1 MVLLKS
7 TFPKRRFAPDIITPR
22 RFQGV
27 SMFRGI
33 QLYLLLFALSIAVTS
48 FSFVTAYLMGFGIWL
63 DEQGP
68 SFWLSV
74 VLVAFLLGVC
84 LSGLTLFFWLK
95 RTVIYRLYASTQEG
109 DPQVRA
115 ALGRILLMMA
125 AQKNTALTQREKRLA
140 HGALFLTENMVVD
153 GTCIFC
159 GSNHPELM
167 KGGAYNPKF
176 HVNLYHA
183 DGSSIPCPGPLVREI
198 AEEIRTEV
206 IEKQKVSIS

>member
-1 MVLLKS
+1 MISSRV
-7 TFPKRRFAPDIITPR
+7 RGIA
-22 RFQGV
+22 
-27 SMFRGI
+27 MFRGI
-33 QLYLLLFALSIAVTS
+33 QLYVLLFALAIAVTS

-63 DEQGP
+63 DDQGP

-74 VLVAFLLGVC
+74 VLIAFLLGVC

-125 AQKNTALTQREKRLA
+125 AQKNTALSQRERRLA
-140 HGALFLTENMVVD
+140 HGALFLTENMIVD
-153 GTCIFC
+153 GVCIYC
-159 GSNHPELM
+159 GSSHPELL

-176 HVNLYHA
+176 HVSLYRN
-183 DGSSIPCPGPLVREI
+183 DGTSMPCPGPLVREI
-198 AEEIRTEV
+198 AEEVRTEV
-206 IEKQKVSIS
+206 IEKQKVSAS